1 MHVEYLKHTHTQQA
15 RLGIILHTEVSIAY
29 EAVSS
34 SSFTRLLP
42 SPDVGADSVVESS
55 GKFCFSCCS
64 STDGWPTSAPFT
76 RVINVSQFYESVSKF
91 QS

>member
-1 MHVEYLKHTHTQQA
+1 
-15 RLGIILHTEVSIAY
+15 
-29 EAVSS
+29 
-34 SSFTRLLP
+34 
-42 SPDVGADSVVESS
+42 VVESS